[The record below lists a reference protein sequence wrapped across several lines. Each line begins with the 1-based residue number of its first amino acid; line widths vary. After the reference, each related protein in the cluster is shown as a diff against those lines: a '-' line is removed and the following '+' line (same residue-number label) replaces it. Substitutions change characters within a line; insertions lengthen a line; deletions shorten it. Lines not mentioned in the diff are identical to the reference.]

1 MSRLSSMIQAEA
13 SMGWTR
19 AKDALTEAVQNI
31 ERLAKLPEATP
42 DDKAT
47 ATQEIAFLRSLIA
60 KL

>member
-1 MSRLSSMIQAEA
+1 MIQAEA